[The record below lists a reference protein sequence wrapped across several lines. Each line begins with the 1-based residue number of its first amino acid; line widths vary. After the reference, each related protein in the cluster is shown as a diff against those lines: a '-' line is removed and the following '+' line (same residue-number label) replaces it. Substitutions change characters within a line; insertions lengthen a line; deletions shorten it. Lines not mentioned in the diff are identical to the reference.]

1 MRLKKIAT
9 DSIINSLFTMVVM
22 KIYCHALL
30 FTVVSE
36 RVKTVKGLIETLRT
50 SIKKTWCREFKE
62 RLEQAFC

>member
-9 DSIINSLFTMVVM
+9 DSIINSLFTIVVM

-50 SIKKTWCREFKE
+50 SIKKT
-62 RLEQAFC
+62 